1 MWHSIQNISFFIA
14 AVALTLSA
22 AIAQPPTPSD
32 DQLLTEEL
40 LKDIVPKDSS
50 SDQKSKDRLDDS
62 QRSFGAS
69 DNPLEVIHMGMLTAS
84 KYLKEG
90 ETGKT
95 TQDVQSNVLSRLDEL
110 IALSEKQSRKPRNSK
125 PEASNSRSKPQSSE
139 TEKQDRSQTSRNA
152 PQPKSSSQRNE
163 QQTGEQPKSD
173 RQNPDQSDS
182 DSETSP
188 NNSGEDSRD
197 GSLNSKAAPG
207 DPRSLQEGVWGHL
220 PEKIRQQ
227 MMTRMVERF
236 LPEYEASI
244 EEYFRKLSES
254 ESESEQP

>member
-1 MWHSIQNISFFIA
+1 MWHHIRNVSSFI
-14 AVALTLSA
+14 VALTLTLEVAS
-22 AIAQPPTPSD
+22 AQPPASSD

-40 LKDIVPKDSS
+40 LKDIVPTDSSADQKQKDS
-50 SDQKSKDRLDDS
+50 RDS
-62 QRSFGAS
+62 GQRSFGSS

-95 TQDVQSNVLSRLDEL
+95 TQEVQNNVLSRLDEL
-110 IALSEKQSRKPRNSK
+110 IALSEKQSRKPRAPK
-125 PEASNSRSKPQSSE
+125 PQANDSRSEQQSSE
-139 TEKQDRSQTSRNA
+139 TEKQDRSQTRRNA
-152 PQPKSSSQRNE
+152 PQPKSSSKRNE
-163 QQTGEQPKSD
+163 QQTGEQPKGD
-173 RQNPDQSDS
+173 RQNPNQSES

-188 NNSGEDSRD
+188 NNSGEDTRD
-197 GSLNSKAAPG
+197 GSLDSKVAPG
-207 DPRSLQEGVWGHL
+207 DPRSLQQGVWGHL

-227 MMTRMVERF
+227 MMSRMVERF